1 MTRPWQDWSLPRKTV
16 AVVAGPLLLLFG
28 SVLAIYLLERQTA
41 RAEADVRA
49 TLALV
54 SDLHEAHSQ
63 LAETAA
69 AVRGFLLVRRDNFL
83 DPYRIAE
90 PQLLATVSRLS
101 ERTRDGPRA
110 ERYARLLPLFQLK
123 LTGWRELLREG
134 VDPDDPGVRAQL
146 VEGKQTLDIL
156 RAELRELGALERN
169 ELNARA
175 DAAAVLRQRN
185 TAVTLAVALLGGLG
199 AVAAAAGLAASLSR
213 RLRRLAAEANRL
225 GEGLPP
231 REGRVAG
238 DEIGQVDQRLREAGA
253 LLQAR
258 ARQLDDARQQAEA
271 ANRAKDEFLS
281 RMSHE
286 LRTPLNAMLGYAQ
299 LLTDTPDATP
309 ARRYGGHIEVAGRH
323 LLGLITEMLD
333 VAAIEAGSLGLEP
346 RPLRLAPA
354 LQEALSLVQPQAAG
368 RGITLVPPDAAGTAL
383 AVHADAKRLRQVLL
397 NLLGNAAKYGP
408 PGGRVQ
414 LAAVPHGRCV
424 EISVKDD
431 GPGLAPE
438 AVARLFRPFE
448 RIDSTARGVE
458 GTGLGLALSKRL
470 VEAMGGEIGVDTAPG
485 QGCRFWFRLPLAA
498 EAPEDVDAGRTLA
511 TPATGPR
518 QLLLVEDNASNRALV
533 HTLLERYPQWQL
545 ATAVD
550 AAGGERALRAGGIDL
565 VLLDLHLPDG
575 DGAALLAQLSAEG
588 VALPPAIVLTADA
601 TAQARER
608 ALRAGAAAV
617 LTKPL
622 DLRQFHQELARCL
635 R

>member
-1 MTRPWQDWSLPRKTV
+1 MIRPWEDWSLPRKTI

-101 ERTRDGPRA
+101 ERTREGPRA
-110 ERYARLLPLFQLK
+110 ERYAKLLPLFEIK

-134 VDPDDPGVRAQL
+134 VNPDDPAVRAQL

-156 RAELRELGALERN
+156 RAELRALGALERD

-175 DAAAVLRQRN
+175 DAAAALRQRN
-185 TAVTLAVALLGGLG
+185 LAVTLAVAL
-199 AVAAAAGLAASLSR
+199 AGVLAASLSR
-213 RLRRLAAEANRL
+213 RLRRLAAEADRL

-231 REGRVAG
+231 SEGRVAG
-238 DEIGQVDQRLREAGA
+238 DEIGQVDHRLRDAGA

-258 ARQLDDARQQAEA
+258 ARQLDDARRQAEA

-299 LLTDTPDATP
+299 LLADDPTPTP
-309 ARRYGGHIEVAGRH
+309 TRRYGGHIEVAGRH

-346 RPLRLAPA
+346 RPLRLAPV

-368 RGITLVPPDAAGTAL
+368 RGITLVPPDAAGAAL

-414 LAAVPHGRCV
+414 LAAAVREGTV

-431 GPGLAPE
+431 GPGLPPE

-470 VEAMGGEIGVDTAPG
+470 VEVMGGEIGVDTAPG
-485 QGCRFWFRLPLAA
+485 KGCRFWFRLPLAA
-498 EAPEDVDAGRTLA
+498 EVPADVDAGRA
-511 TPATGPR
+511 PALPVTGPR
-518 QLLLVEDNASNRALV
+518 QLLLIEDNASNRALV
-533 HTLLERYPQWQL
+533 QTLLERYPEWRL

-550 AAGGERALRAGGIDL
+550 AAGGEQALRAGGIDL
-565 VLLDLHLPDG
+565 ALLDLHLPDG
-575 DGAALLAQLSAEG
+575 DGAAMLARLAAEG
-588 VALPPAIVLTADA
+588 VPLPPAIVLTADA